1 MSDTTTSAKRRCE
14 ECQKKVGLLGFECA
28 CGKTL
33 CATHRYME
41 NHVCTK
47 KLEQIRLDKVVADKV
62 KYRLT

>member
-1 MSDTTTSAKRRCE
+1 MSDTAPAKQRCE

-33 CATHRYME
+33 CATHRYFE
-41 NHVCTK
+41 NHACTK
-47 KLEQIRLDKVVADKV
+47 KLEQIRLDKVVADKI